1 MARSVNARAPR
12 MKLIRTIR
20 LDPSDTFVFERA
32 AEPGEW
38 AVSGAFVFWNEDVAK
53 LEGKARSAFRGAFL
67 GVGSLGW
74 STLVQIVEAGE
85 ADRAAVVERLAQQL
99 VAQFGAPD
107 IAAARAAAEEEVA
120 FAVSLCNHPADTLIA
135 VHRMFEDGAV
145 REAFRTLHPRGDK
158 KPMRAFS
165 FLEVE
170 GGEEP
175 ADEVNLVALATSKSE
190 RQ

>member
-1 MARSVNARAPR
+1 V
-12 MKLIRTIR
+12 KLIRTIR

-38 AVSGAFVFWNEDVAK
+38 AVSGAFAFWNADAEK

-67 GVGSLGW
+67 GVESLGW

-85 ADRAAVVERLAQQL
+85 EDRDALVETLAQRL
-99 VAQFGAPD
+99 VAHFGAPD
-107 IAAARAAAEEEVA
+107 IMTARAAAQEEVA
-120 FAVSLCNHPADTLIA
+120 FAASLCNHPADTLIA
-135 VHRMFEDGAV
+135 VHRTFEDGEM
-145 REAFRTLHPRGDK
+145 REAFRTLHPRGDR

-170 GGEEP
+170 GDEP
-175 ADEVNLVALATSKSE
+175 LEDEISLVAMAGRETE
-190 RQ
+190 PHR